1 MHPPNNKD
9 KILIILG
16 TIIVAIFLS
25 GIILYIK

>member
-1 MHPPNNKD
+1 MHPPNNED